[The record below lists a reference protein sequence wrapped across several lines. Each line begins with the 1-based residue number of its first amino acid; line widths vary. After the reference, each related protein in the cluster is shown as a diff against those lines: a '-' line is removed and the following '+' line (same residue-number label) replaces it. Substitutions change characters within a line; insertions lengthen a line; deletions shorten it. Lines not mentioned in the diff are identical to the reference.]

1 MILSDTTPK
10 YTSKYTDKLV
20 TASNHITEIL
30 MERLAKRDKRTLS
43 WEFWKDNV
51 WKKPYALACIQVS
64 KVLNIYEEKAV
75 LNALRKLEWCWSIG
89 SPKLKQAILE
99 EQSKLELQAVKAEVE
114 KSETVKSVINTELP
128 SSRPSFN
135 KSKLDK
141 LR

>member
-1 MILSDTTPK
+1 MKLSDTTPK

-43 WEFWKDNV
+43 WEFWRDNV

-64 KVLNIYEEKAV
+64 KVLNIYNEKAV
-75 LNALRKLEWCWSIG
+75 LNALKKLEWCWSIS

-99 EQSKLELQAVKAEVE
+99 EQSKLELQEVKKEVS
-114 KSETVKSVINTELP
+114 KSEVSQVSTTIELP
-128 SSRPSFN
+128 TSRPSYN